1 MLNIWGSFPLS
12 LYILISFYL
21 IQTFPIYKT
30 IMVPYM
36 YYQFIYVLS
45 GLPWWLGGKES
56 ACQFRTHGFDP
67 WVGKIPWR
75 REWQQTPVFLPRK
88 SQGQRRLA
96 GYSPWGHKKSDMTAT
111 NTYTHTHIY
120 THTEAVVWRRK
131 WQPIPI
137 LLPGE
142 SHGQRSLGGLKS
154 MGSQIDTTEWI
165 THTQKHTHRNTHTY
179 THTVTSIHD

>member
-96 GYSPWGHKKSDMTAT
+96 GYSPWGHKKSDMTQQL
-111 NTYTHTHIY
+111 N
-120 THTEAVVWRRK
+120 
-131 WQPIPI
+131 
-137 LLPGE
+137 
-142 SHGQRSLGGLKS
+142 
-154 MGSQIDTTEWI
+154 DT
-165 THTQKHTHRNTHTY
+165 K
-179 THTVTSIHD
+179 VLTSIFYWQYIAFTFRSWTRSKLQFSAIPSY

>member
-30 IMVPYM
+30 SMVPYM

-96 GYSPWGHKKSDMTAT
+96 GYSPWGHKKSDMTQQL
-111 NTYTHTHIY
+111 N
-120 THTEAVVWRRK
+120 
-131 WQPIPI
+131 
-137 LLPGE
+137 
-142 SHGQRSLGGLKS
+142 
-154 MGSQIDTTEWI
+154 DT
-165 THTQKHTHRNTHTY
+165 K
-179 THTVTSIHD
+179 VLTSIFYWQYIAFTFRSWTRSKLQFSAIPSY